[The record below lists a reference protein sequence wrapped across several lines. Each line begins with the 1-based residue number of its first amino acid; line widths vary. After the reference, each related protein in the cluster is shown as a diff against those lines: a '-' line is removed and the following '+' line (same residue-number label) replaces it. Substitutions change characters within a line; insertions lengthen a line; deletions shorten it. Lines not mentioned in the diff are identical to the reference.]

1 MTFVF
6 LHGRTTLPHKYAPF
20 PHPEII
26 KHNQLDCNEQF
37 CAMFGKI
44 SYYYF
49 LSGMSAVHLGILTV
63 RLIKHGNNA
72 KLVLYSWPDSPLP
85 HSKLEAQDLREKIN

>member
-1 MTFVF
+1 MSTCRDLGITFFFFKLWLTFVF

-37 CAMFGKI
+37 CAMFGKK

-49 LSGMSAVHLGILTV
+49 YQA
-63 RLIKHGNNA
+63 
-72 KLVLYSWPDSPLP
+72 
-85 HSKLEAQDLREKIN
+85 